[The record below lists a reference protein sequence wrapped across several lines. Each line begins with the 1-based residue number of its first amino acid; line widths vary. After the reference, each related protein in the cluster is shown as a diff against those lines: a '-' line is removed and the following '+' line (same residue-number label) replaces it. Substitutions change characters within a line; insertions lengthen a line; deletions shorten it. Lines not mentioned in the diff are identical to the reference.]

1 MKQLITL
8 TAIFLTSYFGFTQ
21 TRELDSLTIQ
31 LTFEKRDS
39 VKIETSIELIKLL
52 FDNKDFEKALLYI
65 NRSEQLSYDL
75 NYDLALAELK
85 YLKALIYTQN
95 SDYYNAIDNYKR
107 SLSLYVSLKDTL
119 GIAKVNNSLGGV
131 EIARGN
137 YTIGLQ
143 YALYAIDIFER
154 KNQLNELSQA
164 YRNLAIAYKKTNQ
177 NDKALEYNNR
187 ALEVF
192 KLTNNNEGVKITHLD
207 LAQLYALR
215 NEHRKAIEYY
225 KKVLINLTSND
236 DDLILK
242 GDVLPSIAAQY
253 LKFKEYDKAT
263 NYLLEGIKL
272 NRAQKNKRG
281 LLKTLNNLSNLNLQ
295 LKKIRLA
302 QYQLDEA
309 FMLTKEVNNDTLLL
323 DHYSLR
329 IQLDSTRGNFKNAFI
344 WQGRYHTLKGK
355 LESVISQKSAIISED
370 IKPIN
375 LVLPEVESY
384 NNMDSVSKQTIDK
397 YKYLIYGLGGVLLII
412 FSILLGIFSK
422 QKSLVTK
429 KKVTDETNRQ
439 NNIENNKLRNQVEHL
454 EEMNQVKDRLFSIV
468 SHDLKD
474 SITGVKAFLD
484 LLREDSITREEFDEL
499 IPELSENA
507 DNATN
512 LLLNLLNWSKSQMQN
527 LDPKPEQFNIQ
538 DVFYEKMNLVEKKV
552 NQKNIILLDESTK
565 ANVFADRSMIE
576 IVIQNLLANA
586 VKFSGVGDVITVS
599 NRQRNGKTLICIEDT
614 GVGISKENQKKLFL
628 NAGFTTRGTNHEKGT
643 GLGLSIAKHLI
654 EQNNGKIWVESE
666 PNLGSKFFI
675 ELPND

>member
-1 MKQLITL
+1 MKQLIIL
-8 TAIFLTSYFGFTQ
+8 TAILLTSFFGFSQ

-39 VKIETSIELIKLL
+39 TKVDTSIKLIKML
-52 FDNKDFEKALLYI
+52 FDNKEFKKALLYI

-75 NYDLALAELK
+75 NYDAALAEIK
-85 YLKALIYTQN
+85 YLKALIYTKN

-119 GIAKVNNSLGGV
+119 GIAKVNNSLGSV

-137 YTIGLQ
+137 YAIGLQ

-154 KNQLNELSQA
+154 KNQLDELSQA
-164 YRNLAIAYKKTNQ
+164 YRNLAIAFKNTHQ
-177 NDKALEYNNR
+177 NDKALDYNYK
-187 ALEVF
+187 ALQVF
-192 KLTNNNEGVKITHLD
+192 KLTENNEGIKMTHLD

-215 NEHRKAIEYY
+215 NEHRKAIEFY
-225 KKVLINLTSND
+225 KKVLIDLTSNG

-242 GDVLPSIAAQY
+242 GNVLPSIASQY

-263 NYLLEGIKL
+263 SFLLEGIKL
-272 NRAQKNKRG
+272 NRAQKNKKG

-302 QYQLDEA
+302 QYQLEEA
-309 FMLTKEVNNDTLLL
+309 FLLTKEVQSDTLLL
-323 DHYSLR
+323 DHYSIR
-329 IQLDSTRGNFKNAFI
+329 IQLDSTRGDFKNAFI
-344 WQGRYHTLKGK
+344 WQGRHHALKSK
-355 LESVISQKSAIISED
+355 LESAKSLKNALITEG

-375 LVLPEVESY
+375 LVLPAVETY
-384 NNMDSVSKQTIDK
+384 NNSDSINQQTFDRF
-397 YKYLIYGLGGVLLII
+397 KYLIFGLGGILLII
-412 FSILLGIFSK
+412 FSVLLGVFSK
-422 QKSLVTK
+422 QKSLRNK

-439 NNIENNKLRNQVEHL
+439 SKIENNKLRNQVEHL

-538 DVFYEKMNLVEKKV
+538 DVFHEKMNLVEKKA
-552 NQKNIILLDESTK
+552 NQKNIILLNESTK
-565 ANVFADRSMIE
+565 AAVFADRSMIE

-586 VKFSGVGDVITVS
+586 VKFSRVGDVITVS
-599 NRQRNGKTLICIEDT
+599 NRQRNGNTLICIEDT

-666 PNLGSKFFI
+666 SNLGSKFFI